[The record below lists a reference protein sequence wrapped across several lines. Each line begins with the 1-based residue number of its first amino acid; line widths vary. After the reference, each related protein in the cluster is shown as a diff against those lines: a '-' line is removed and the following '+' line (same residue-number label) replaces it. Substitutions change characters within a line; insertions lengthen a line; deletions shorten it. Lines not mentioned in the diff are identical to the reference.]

1 MKAKL
6 ELSGRNDKLDQAGVE
21 VLEVFGLQFFNFDFK
36 YFVSFYIFM
45 LQWESKV
52 MRGQEEFDN
61 ISRMI
66 KKEVDYLESIRIKEF
81 KDTVVKYLED
91 HMAHQQQVNFCS
103 K

>member
-21 VLEVFGLQFFNFDFK
+21 VLE
-36 YFVSFYIFM
+36 
-45 LQWESKV
+45 WESKV

-91 HMAHQQQVNFCS
+91 HMAHQQQLIQYWEDFLPQGKAVA
-103 K
+103 